1 MEDQGNLE
9 DNIGGNSKG
18 KRFVEKGI
26 HPMKMHW
33 LNHKPTK
40 GQTQKVKIK
49 HKGQN
54 GEESYKGLKRL
65 YWGRPSK

>member
-33 LNHKPTK
+33 LNHKAYERTNSK
-40 GQTQKVKIK
+40 GKDKA
-49 HKGQN
+49 
-54 GEESYKGLKRL
+54 
-65 YWGRPSK
+65 